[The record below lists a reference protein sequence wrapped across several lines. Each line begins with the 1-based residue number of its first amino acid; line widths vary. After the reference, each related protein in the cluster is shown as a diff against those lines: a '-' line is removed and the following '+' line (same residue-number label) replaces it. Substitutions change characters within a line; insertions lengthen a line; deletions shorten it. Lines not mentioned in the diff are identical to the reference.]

1 MDKIILI
8 MVICFSKTIT
18 RGSHPSNGLPIS
30 ENLFNPLNLW
40 LKNLNLRSIR
50 SIVPQEL
57 VYIKTYPFGMIKLIQ
72 QIYGIYLNPHTG
84 VYE

>member
-8 MVICFSKTIT
+8 MVRVIRIN
-18 RGSHPSNGLPIS
+18 PSNGLPIS

-72 QIYGIYLNPHTG
+72 RIYRI
-84 VYE
+84 